1 MQSIKSKIISRIYG
15 HGRGWCFSQIDFSDI
30 AVRSTVDTILGR
42 AEADGTIRRVLRGL
56 FDYPL
61 YSDLLKTYLSPDMGE
76 VASALARKYGWKL
89 VPEGS
94 TALHVLG
101 LDTQVPARFQ
111 YYSNGPDRRYEIG
124 ERTLE
129 FLHQKTKH
137 TMIKD
142 HFAATVV
149 QALLA
154 LGPNTITDQHRRQ
167 IGSIK
172 NRRDFKRVLRETRQ
186 VTGWVQ
192 DEIHR
197 IADLTEEAE

>member
-1 MQSIKSKIISRIYG
+1 MQSVNSKIISRIYG

-94 TALHVLG
+94 TALHILG

-111 YYSNGPDRRYEIG
+111 YYSNGPDRSYVIG
-124 ERTLE
+124 ERSLE
-129 FLHQKTKH
+129 FFHQKTKH

-149 QALLA
+149 QALLS
-154 LGPNTITDQHRRQ
+154 LGPNEITDKHRKQ
-167 IGSIK
+167 IASIK
-172 NRRDFKRVLRETRQ
+172 NRREFNRVIRETKQ
-186 VTGWVQ
+186 VTAWVH
-192 DEIHR
+192 DEILR
-197 IADLTEEAE
+197 IADLTEDSA